1 MKPLRAVLRAVNY
14 SLAAA
19 GWLRRQAA
27 LLAVL
32 ALLGTDTVAA
42 PQALA
47 AARDLA
53 ADAAL
58 AAGRGQPLLLLIS
71 LPGCGWCDVVRRNY
85 LLPLTREGDEQ
96 TRPVVREAGLAATTP
111 FKGFD
116 RQALDGAT
124 LAARYQVRIAPTVLL
139 LDANGALLAP
149 PLAGGD
155 VSGMYG
161 AYLDEALTQARRKIA
176 AQSP

>member
-1 MKPLRAVLRAVNY
+1 MTRQGAVTGVV
-14 SLAAA
+14 AAA

-32 ALLGTDTVAA
+32 ALLGTDTMAA
-42 PQALA
+42 SVQALA
-47 AARDLA
+47 APTDLGADALLA
-53 ADAAL
+53 AQ
-58 AAGRGQPLLLLIS
+58 RGQPLLLLFS
-71 LPGCGWCDVVRRNY
+71 LPGCGYCDVVRRNY
-85 LLPLTREGDEQ
+85 LAPLTRDGAEQ
-96 TRPVVREAGLAATTP
+96 TRPVVREVGLAGSTP

-116 RQALDGAT
+116 SAAIDGAA

-139 LDANGALLAP
+139 LDARGALLAP

-161 AYLDEALTQARRKIA
+161 AYLDGALAEAQRKIA
-176 AQSP
+176 AQ